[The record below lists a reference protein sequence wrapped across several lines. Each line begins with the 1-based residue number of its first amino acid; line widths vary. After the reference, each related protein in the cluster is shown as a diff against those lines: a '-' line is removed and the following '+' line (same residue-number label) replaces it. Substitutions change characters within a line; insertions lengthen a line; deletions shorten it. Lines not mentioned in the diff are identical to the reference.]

1 MGHKETYGVPINQL
15 FDSYKM
21 TVKPRDIGAWQG
33 VFWAMAVNVLTSEKP
48 PASCKRLLVSHM
60 LCGPGL

>member
-1 MGHKETYGVPINQL
+1 
-15 FDSYKM
+15 M
-21 TVKPRDIGAWQG
+21 TVKPRDIGGAWQG

-48 PASCKRLLVSHM
+48 PAGCKRLLVSHM